1 MDEMNET
8 EQAAMD
14 MVNRFKKNKKIYEE
28 YLKFVD
34 DVCMM
39 IKCDF
44 MLNCPK
50 SEHEIAERIA
60 KALRFTIKKHKG
72 CAFLN
77 NLEKDDMN
85 MIGALILGLIDGGSE
100 NEN

>member
-1 MDEMNET
+1 MKKMNET

-14 MVNRFKKNKKIYEE
+14 MINRFKKNQRIYEE

-34 DVCMM
+34 DMCMM

-44 MLNCPK
+44 ILNCPQDEK
-50 SEHEIAERIA
+50 ELAERIIR
-60 KALRFTIKKHKG
+60 ALKFTIEKHRG
-72 CAFLN
+72 CAFLK

-85 MIGALILGLIDGGSE
+85 MIGALILGLIDSGVDDA
-100 NEN
+100 N